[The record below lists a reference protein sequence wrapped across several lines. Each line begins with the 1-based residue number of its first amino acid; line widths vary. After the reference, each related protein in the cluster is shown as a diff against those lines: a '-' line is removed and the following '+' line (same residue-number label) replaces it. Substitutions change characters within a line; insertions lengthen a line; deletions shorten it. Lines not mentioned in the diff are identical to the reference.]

1 MRSQALVAFAT
12 LLALSQGLTAELC
25 DGASCEDE
33 EWAAESSFIQ
43 QNLQILHREE
53 VLQSVT
59 ESAAEHSV
67 DDTIL
72 VPASASVDVDGF
84 GSRVA
89 KFPFWVITSLL
100 TAISLLVLHEFFVSQ
115 GMKPLLARNLFVQDL
130 LCQILGL
137 LMSMWVFLQMSMMIP
152 LSLDF
157 ALSLGHGG
165 TASGFYLSAGV
176 LLGLLGIGVGKAL
189 VDEAR
194 WKQSFARRLAL
205 GSHVL
210 TAAVNL
216 ALAVFINTTVESKHV
231 HLVWWTCIL
240 LGQVSMFTM
249 CLPAVPIMIFWSKIT
264 PPENRTFWMT
274 LGQCSRNMGLV
285 LGPLVYSVARA
296 AISGEAA
303 DAERVSPRS
312 MMAWVHLVLV
322 WVSMAMAT
330 FTAIIVP
337 TQLPER
343 KPFAAQ
349 AAARPAPAAVEQRP
363 EDLDDEKRQTM
374 VWHQVCYSLERPFTL
389 AAVEVS
395 TLMML
400 EVFYGWDPYF
410 SGICF
415 TAICSLGIAV
425 ALAALILVQAG
436 YIKESSLLF
445 VATCSAIVGCSF
457 LFDEGHAKAWTLL
470 LAEAII
476 YTGGTVAIG
485 ISQGWATRAA
495 KEGSNFSQADYQ
507 MWNMVAVTTG
517 RFMGPIIGRLAVHL
531 GGRNVY
537 ACMQLLLCCLG
548 TRSVYK
554 SCKLVW
560 SASDGKHQMPREV
573 GKANC
578 ALTVSGK
585 GSLFAPEDSPNISS
599 LA

>member
-1 MRSQALVAFAT
+1 MTASAT
-12 LLALSQGLTAELC
+12 
-25 DGASCEDE
+25 
-33 EWAAESSFIQ
+33 
-43 QNLQILHREE
+43 
-53 VLQSVT
+53 
-59 ESAAEHSV
+59 EHSV

-72 VPASASVDVDGF
+72 DPASASVAVDGF

-100 TAISLLVLHEFFVSQ
+100 TVISLLVLHEFFVSQ

-137 LMSMWVFLQMSMMIP
+137 VMSMWVFLQLSMMIP

-157 ALSLGHGG
+157 ALSLGHEG
-165 TASGFYLSAGV
+165 TASGFYFSAGV
-176 LLGLLGIGVGKAL
+176 CIGLLGLGVGKAL

-194 WKQSFARRLAL
+194 WKQSFARRLVL
-205 GSHVL
+205 GSLVL
-210 TAAVNL
+210 TAAVHL
-216 ALAVFINTTVESKHV
+216 ALAVFINTTAESKQV

-240 LGQVSMFTM
+240 LGQVSIFTM
-249 CLPAVPIMIFWSKIT
+249 CLPAVPIMIFWSEIT

-274 LGQCSRNMGLV
+274 LGQCSRSIGLV

-296 AISGEAA
+296 AISGGAA

-322 WVSMAMAT
+322 WASMVMAT
-330 FTAIIVP
+330 LTAIIVP

-349 AAARPAPAAVEQRP
+349 AAARRAHGVEQSP
-363 EDLDDEKRQTM
+363 EDLDDGKRQTM
-374 VWHQVCYSLERPFTL
+374 VWHQVGYALERPFTL

-395 TLMML
+395 TMMML

-436 YIKESSLLF
+436 YIKESSLFF
-445 VATCSAIVGCSF
+445 VAACSAIVGCSF

-470 LAEAII
+470 LAEAIV
-476 YTGGTVAIG
+476 YTGGTVTMG

-495 KEGSNFSQADYQ
+495 REGSSFSQADYQ
-507 MWNMVAVTTG
+507 LWSMVAVTTG

-560 SASDGKHQMPREV
+560 STSDGKLQMPREV

-585 GSLFAPEDSPNISS
+585 GSLYAAEDSPNITS